1 MALECRPLVLAVLG
15 DEVEATDAT
24 DRDEARA
31 NADADEAHWRSA
43 ARRKGHRVAKH
54 KPGAVDWNEAYEYV
68 RETMKRM

>member
-1 MALECRPLVLAVLG
+1 MVATLEDEISAVDLP
-15 DEVEATDAT
+15 

-54 KPGAVDWNEAYEYV
+54 KPGTTDWDEAYEYV